1 MFSVPK
7 MTLKD
12 IRDEAN
18 RITDDIWDNADLNAW
33 ANQCLDDLTDV
44 VKYEKT
50 IMLNL
55 EDSSREYE
63 LPEDF
68 HDSVGLTNVYGA
80 ELEYSIE
87 GNGTKLRVLS
97 PFIGEAQFT
106 YVAHLPKLVSP
117 DDVPALPVPFQ
128 HIIAIYCAMKAMQ
141 MDEEEERM
149 VAFMAQYEAGKGKL
163 DRYIRRMRSNNRKL
177 DWSVIR

>member
-12 IRDEAN
+12 IRDEVN

-141 MDEEEERM
+141 MDGRRTSYTTRNRHHPLRGRIYAEQPHLPRERS
-149 VAFMAQYEAGKGKL
+149 AHRFG
-163 DRYIRRMRSNNRKL
+163 
-177 DWSVIR
+177 